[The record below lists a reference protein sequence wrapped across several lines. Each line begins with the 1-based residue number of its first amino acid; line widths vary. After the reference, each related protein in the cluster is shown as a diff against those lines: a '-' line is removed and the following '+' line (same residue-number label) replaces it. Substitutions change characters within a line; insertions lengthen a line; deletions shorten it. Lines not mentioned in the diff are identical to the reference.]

1 MADLGTLVSSFDNRR
16 SSINESPVW
25 KKKITLFTDDG
36 AHGEVS
42 LTNIINGILQ
52 EIILVFPATTTT
64 GLTATMTIDNDDS
77 VEIFASGAKAE
88 NATYI
93 FNVNKLLTGNY
104 TVSFDLSAD
113 PTGTGHTATVYL
125 RGI

>member
-1 MADLGTLVSSFDNRR
+1 MADLGTLAVDFDNRR

-25 KKKITLFTDDG
+25 KKKITLFTDNG
-36 AHGEVS
+36 AHAEVT
-42 LTNIINGILQ
+42 LADNVNGILQ
-52 EIILVFPATTTT
+52 QIILVFPATTAT
-64 GLTATMTIDNDDS
+64 GLTATLTIDNDDS

-93 FNVNKLLTGNY
+93 FNVNIHLTGAY
-104 TVSFDLSAD
+104 TTSFDLSAD
-113 PTGTGHTATVYL
+113 PTGTGHTASVYL